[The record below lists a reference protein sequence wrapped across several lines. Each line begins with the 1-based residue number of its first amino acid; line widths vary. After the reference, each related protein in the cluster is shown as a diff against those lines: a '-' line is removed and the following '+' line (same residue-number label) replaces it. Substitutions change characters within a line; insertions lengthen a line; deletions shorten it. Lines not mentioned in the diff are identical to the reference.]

1 MWFQGPL
8 IYANVDVEDDRLP
21 SDDDITSFGIET
33 EQDNVASD
41 ENIVSVSDSEDDWTC
56 IVGGVPCLETIFY
69 AMNFAMIYVR

>member
-1 MWFQGPL
+1 MWFQEPL
-8 IYANVDVEDDRLP
+8 IYANVDVEDDSLT
-21 SDDDITSFGIET
+21 SDDDITSFCIET

-56 IVGGVPCLETIFY
+56 IVGGVPCLGTIFY

>member
-1 MWFQGPL
+1 M
-8 IYANVDVEDDRLP
+8 
-21 SDDDITSFGIET
+21 TSFVFET
-33 EQDNVASD
+33 EQDDVASD